1 MIDIVYDIYQ
11 FVDDIIAFVDF
22 CQALAFAISWP
33 SLTPTRWPPHAM
45 ASSSL
50 ILRLFIGTAISIEH
64 AKRLQHAAGAE
75 LCAPHWRIAPLP
87 QWHVTALFLG
97 ERDARHVEDYR
108 TKVARVAERT
118 PPIVLVD
125 GRIVTMPKT
134 DPTMLWTRFQPHPGL
149 TQLHHDLAAEFGVEP
164 SHYIPYWP
172 HITMGRSKGRPTEIA
187 DGPVLV
193 QELVLRELTLFR
205 STRGEEGSV
214 HDPLA
219 TWPLSGRG
227 PVGPKA
233 VG

>member
-1 MIDIVYDIYQ
+1 M
-11 FVDDIIAFVDF
+11 
-22 CQALAFAISWP
+22 P
-33 SLTPTRWPPHAM
+33 
-45 ASSSL
+45 SSSA
-50 ILRLFIGTAISIEH
+50 IIRLFIGTAIPIEQ
-64 AKRLQHAAGAE
+64 AKRLEHAAGAE
-75 LCAPHWRIAPLP
+75 LCAPHWRIAPLT

-97 ERDARHVEDYR
+97 ERDARYVEDYR

-118 PPIVLVD
+118 PPIELVD
-125 GRIVTMPKT
+125 GRMVTMPKT

-172 HITMGRSKGRPTEIA
+172 HITMGRSKGRPPEIV
-187 DGPVLV
+187 DGPVAV
-193 QELVLRELTLFR
+193 KELVLRELTLFR
-205 STRGEEGSV
+205 SIRGEQGSV

-227 PVGPKA
+227 PVGPEV